1 MSMMFSGLESLLV
14 EPLMRQPQEL
24 QPAVSVMKTVRMQIV
39 VILVVVE
46 QD

>member
-14 EPLMRQPQEL
+14 EWLMRQPPGL
-24 QPAVSVMKTVRMQIV
+24 QPAVSVMKTMRMQIV